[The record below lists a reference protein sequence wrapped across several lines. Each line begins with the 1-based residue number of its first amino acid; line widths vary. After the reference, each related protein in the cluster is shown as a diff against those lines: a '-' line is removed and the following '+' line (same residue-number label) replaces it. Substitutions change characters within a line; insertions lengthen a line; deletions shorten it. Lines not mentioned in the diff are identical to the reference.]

1 MKKTTVI
8 LIIVALV
15 VIVGGILIGGYNK
28 IVKLDQEVEGKWAQ
42 VETNYQRR
50 ADLIPNLVNTVKG
63 AAGFEQ
69 KTLTDVIEARSRA
82 TSVTVDADTLT
93 PESIAAYEAAQS
105 EVSSTLG
112 RLLAVAESYPQLTAT
127 QGFRDLQIQIEG
139 AENRIATARRDF
151 NVAVQ
156 EYNTVTKS
164 FPTVVYAKIFGF
176 DEKGYFQS
184 AQGTET
190 APTVDFTS

>member
-1 MKKTTVI
+1 MKKTTIVVI
-8 LIIVALV
+8 IIALV

-28 IVKLDQEVEGKWAQ
+28 IVKLDQNVEGAWAQ

-82 TSVTVDADTLT
+82 TAVTIDADNLT

-105 EVSSTLG
+105 QVSSTLG
-112 RLLAVAESYPQLTAT
+112 RLLAVAENYPQLTAT

-139 AENRIATARRDF
+139 AENRIATSRRDF
-151 NVAVQ
+151 NQSVQ

-164 FPTVVYAKIFGF
+164 FPTVVYAKLFGF
-176 DEKGYFQS
+176 SEKGYFQS
-184 AQGTET
+184 AQGTEL
-190 APTVDFTS
+190 APTVDFSS